1 MKGMSIYIYAKKTED
16 IHTLD
21 NVIDIIIKNSDEII
35 VSVENKRCFRELAAM
50 KEKSTKEDIIVVQ
63 NLNSLEL
70 NDVDISNELNWFIPK
85 SMKLVIGDTPATYE
99 YGVSHPMN
107 QAFLTVV
114 LQNLIQRS
122 NNIVEMPRNKRSNS
136 GRNKIDF
143 PNNWDELFEKWK
155 SKEISSK
162 EFIFSTELKKATF
175 YNLLTEYKEIQRM
188 NDEYTERYKSV

>member
-21 NVIDIIIKNSDEII
+21 NVIDIIRKNSDEII

-50 KEKSTKEDIIVVQ
+50 KEKSIKEDIIVV
-63 NLNSLEL
+63 
-70 NDVDISNELNWFIPK
+70 
-85 SMKLVIGDTPATYE
+85 
-99 YGVSHPMN
+99 
-107 QAFLTVV
+107 
-114 LQNLIQRS
+114 QNLIQRS

-143 PNNWDELFEKWK
+143 PNNSDELFEKWK
-155 SKEISSK
+155 SKEISSI
-162 EFIFSTELKKATF
+162 EFISSTGLKKATF

>member
-1 MKGMSIYIYAKKTED
+1 MSIYIYAKKTED

-63 NLNSLEL
+63 NLNSLKL

-162 EFIFSTELKKATF
+162 EFIFSTEQKKLPFT
-175 YNLLTEYKEIQRM
+175 IC
-188 NDEYTERYKSV
+188 

>member
-50 KEKSTKEDIIVVQ
+50 KDKSTKEDIIVVQ
-63 NLNSLEL
+63 NLNSLKL

>member
-1 MKGMSIYIYAKKTED
+1 MSIYIYAKKTED

>member
-21 NVIDIIIKNSDEII
+21 NVIDIIRKGSDEII

-63 NLNSLEL
+63 NLNSLGL
-70 NDVDISNELNWFIPK
+70 NDVDISNELNWFISK

-99 YGVSHPMN
+99 YGVSQPMN
-107 QAFLTVV
+107 QAVLTVV
-114 LQNLIQRS
+114 LQNLIQRR

-162 EFIFSTELKKATF
+162 EFIASTGLKKATF
-175 YNLLTEYKEIQRM
+175 YNLLTEYKEIQKM
-188 NDEYTERYKSV
+188 NDEYTERFKSV

>member
-63 NLNSLEL
+63 NLNSLKL